1 MSMPSSAVRPAAF
14 GFPWLPFGFLP
25 TRPAG
30 DAVTALILAD
40 LRAAE
45 AEHRARRADP
55 RLERRVLALKAHQR
69 DSAEMRY
76 ADFLADRR
84 HARAVRFF
92 IDELHGSG
100 PVAGEDEQ
108 IAGLLAALPGMVP
121 REALETLGALVG
133 LHALSEAL
141 DTDMGHHLPDGP
153 ITPQDYAA
161 AWRATGRAGDRQ
173 RQVALTL
180 AIGERLDGHT
190 RDPLLGGTLR
200 LMRGPALLA
209 GLGSL
214 QTFLETG
221 FDAFASMRG
230 AARFLDAI
238 DQRETAFQAQLFG
251 GNGPQA

>member
-1 MSMPSSAVRPAAF
+1 MSMPSSAAF
-14 GFPWLPFGFLP
+14 GFPWPPFGFLP
-25 TRPAG
+25 PRPAG
-30 DAVTALILAD
+30 DPVTGRILAD

-45 AEHRARRADP
+45 AERRALRADP

-69 DSAEMRY
+69 DRVETRY

-84 HARAVRFF
+84 YARAVRFF

-100 PVAGEDEQ
+100 LVAGEEEQ

-141 DTDMGHHLPDGP
+141 DIEMGRHLADGP
-153 ITPQDYAA
+153 VTQQGYAA
-161 AWRATGRAGDRQ
+161 AWRATGRAADRQ
-173 RQVALTL
+173 RQIALTL
-180 AIGERLDGHT
+180 AIGQRLDGHT
-190 RDPLLGGTLR
+190 RDPLLAGTLR

-209 GLGSL
+209 GLGPL

-238 DQRETAFQAQLFG
+238 DRRETALQAQLFG
-251 GNGPQA
+251 ENP